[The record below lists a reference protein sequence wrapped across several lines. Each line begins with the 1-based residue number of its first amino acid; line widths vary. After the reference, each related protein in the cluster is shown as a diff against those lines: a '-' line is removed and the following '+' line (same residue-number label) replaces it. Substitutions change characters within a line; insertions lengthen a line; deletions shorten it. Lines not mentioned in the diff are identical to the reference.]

1 MVSTDGAPAPHK
13 DEDVT
18 VETPDVVVVGL
29 GPAGSRAAEAA
40 ARAGLTV
47 VALEKR
53 KEAGSPV
60 QCAEFV
66 PSMIERD
73 VPEVGAVT
81 AQKVERMLTFIED
94 NEKPEETPEF
104 RGRMID
110 RGRFDRLL
118 AEKAAEAGADCR
130 YGVKVLG
137 IDPDGTLRTSAGDFR
152 ARVLVGADGPRSRVG
167 ATIGSVNRSLVETR
181 QLTVPLELPHDATDI
196 YLSADYRGGYGWL
209 FPKGAVANVGLGIC
223 IDGAL
228 DGKSTRRGLKEM
240 LLALLQRLASQRRIG
255 TNGWALTGG
264 AIPVGGR
271 LKSIGRLGESAVLL
285 AGDAA
290 GLTNPVTG
298 AGIASAVQSG
308 TMAGKAAAEIL
319 RGNANALDDY
329 EEELSDIFDA
339 ALNRALRRRHELL
352 ACYDDG
358 GKPDARAL
366 ADGWIGSPRYWRP
379 EPETQKKIEERT
391 P

>member
-1 MVSTDGAPAPHK
+1 MTL
-13 DEDVT
+13 
-18 VETPDVVVVGL
+18 ETPDVLVVGL

-40 ARAGLTV
+40 ALAGLRV

-53 KEAGSPV
+53 AQAGTPV

-66 PSMIERD
+66 PAMIERD

-81 AQKVERMLTFIED
+81 AQRVERMLTVIED
-94 NEKPEETPEF
+94 DDSPSETPAF

-110 RGRFDRLL
+110 RAKFDRLL
-118 AEKAAEAGADCR
+118 ADNAAKAGADCR
-130 YGVKVLG
+130 YGVKLLG
-137 IDPDGTLRTSAGDFR
+137 IDADGTVHVSGAMSFKP
-152 ARVLVGADGPRSRVG
+152 RVLIGADGPRSRVG
-167 ATIGSVNRSLVETR
+167 AAIGQVNRALVETR
-181 QLTVPLELPHDATDI
+181 QLTVPLVLPHDATDI
-196 YLSADYRGGYGWL
+196 FLSADYRGGYGWL
-209 FPKGAVANVGLGIC
+209 FPKGAVANVGLGISV
-223 IDGAL
+223 DGAL

-240 LLALLQRLASQRRIG
+240 LLALLARLARERRIG
-255 TNGWALTGG
+255 TNGWSLTGG

-271 LKSIGRLGESAVLL
+271 LKSIGKLGETAVLL

-308 TMAGKAAAEIL
+308 TMAGRAAVEFVKG
-319 RGNANALDDY
+319 RGAALDDY
-329 EEELSDIFDA
+329 EQELGDIFDA
-339 ALNRALRRRHELL
+339 ALGRALRRRRELL
-352 ACYDDG
+352 ACYDNG

-379 EPETQKKIEERT
+379 EPQTQKKIEERT